1 MSELE
6 LKSDIEIPED
16 DDSLLNDEWDLKD
29 NIYSELVLE
38 LLKIRNNM
46 K

>member
-6 LKSDIEIPED
+6 LKNDIEIPED